1 MPNWSTMIED
11 LLFRV
16 TDIGSTMLSTS
27 QQQTVAEKC
36 ERLLNNTG
44 EATSLALSREI
55 LDDYVTLSDSDKL
68 VFFST
73 LATDFGVDVEALQHA
88 YDLWK
93 QSPEIHLARHIH
105 FSSEPR
111 SQELFRQ
118 LNRVPGGTGTLVAMR
133 EDLLRLCQ
141 NDKRLKSLDKDLSHL
156 FVSWFNRGF
165 LRIEQIN
172 WSTPAKILE
181 KIIQYEAVHKITGW
195 DDLRRR
201 VDEADRRLY
210 AFFHPALP
218 SEPLIF
224 VEVALTSDTP
234 TTIES
239 ILSADRAALD
249 PKSASTAVF
258 YSISNCQAGLR
269 GISFGNFLI
278 KQVVEELKREL
289 PNLKTFITMSPVPTL
304 CKWLSTDPDLD
315 QECRVLVDALQ
326 AAELPLSDDFK
337 HQHSEQL
344 SRLAAKYLLDAKS
357 PRGGPFDPV
366 SRFHLGNGAHLERI
380 NLWANSSQQGFNDSF
395 GIMVNYEYDLKF
407 IEKNHE
413 AFLTNGSI
421 ITSSSIKKLHKKMQ

>member
-16 TDIGSTMLSTS
+16 TDIGSTMLSNN
-27 QQQTVAEKC
+27 QQQSLAEKC
-36 ERLLNNTG
+36 ESLLSNTG

-55 LDDYVTLSDSDKL
+55 LDHYTTLSDDGKL
-68 VFFST
+68 DFFMT
-73 LATDFGVDVEALQHA
+73 LASGFGVDIEALQHA

-93 QSPEIHLARHIH
+93 QNPVVHLARQIH

-118 LNRVPGGTGTLVAMR
+118 LNRVPGGTATLVSMR
-133 EDLLRLCQ
+133 EDLLRLRGQ
-141 NDKRLKSLDKDLSHL
+141 DSGLKSLDKDLSHL

-172 WSTPAKILE
+172 WSTPAKVLE
-181 KIIQYEAVHKITGW
+181 KIIQYEAVHKINGW

-201 VDEADRRLY
+201 VAEADRRLY

-224 VEVALTSDTP
+224 VEVALTRSTP
-234 TTIES
+234 DTIES
-239 ILSADRAALD
+239 ILSAQREPLD
-249 PKSASTAVF
+249 PKEATTAVF
-258 YSISNCQAGLR
+258 YSISNCQSGLR

-289 PNLKTFITMSPVPTL
+289 PTLKTFITMSPVPSMR
-304 CKWLSTDPDLD
+304 KWLETKAKLD
-315 QECRVLVDALQ
+315 EDTQTLLNKLDAQ
-326 AAELPLSDDFK
+326 PRPFDEDFK
-337 HQHSEQL
+337 VACHDEL
-344 SRLAAKYLLDAKS
+344 KALATHYLLDAKS
-357 PRGGPFDPV
+357 SRGGPFDPV
-366 SRFHLGNGAHLERI
+366 SRFHLGNGAHLEKI
-380 NLWANSSQQGFNDSF
+380 NLWANSSDQGFNDSYQV
-395 GIMVNYEYDLKF
+395 MVNYEYDLKF

-413 AFLTNGSI
+413 TFLTNGTI
-421 ITSSSIKKLHKKMQ
+421 VTSPSIKKLHKKTQ